1 MEACTRESG
10 IEETNGKTAVYSREI
25 LKARGA
31 FSNNMSQAL
40 KTISLE
46 AQIITPAKL
55 LFIAEG
61 ERRFPYKP
69 RLKELIIAKPAL
81 QMIPKGILHSKEKD
95 KRHS

>member
-1 MEACTRESG
+1 MHERSESR

-31 FSNNMSQAL
+31 FSNNVSQAL
-40 KTISLE
+40 KTISLA

-55 LFIAEG
+55 LLIAEG
-61 ERRFPYKP
+61 ERRFPYKH

-81 QMIPKGILHSKEKD
+81 QMIPEGILHSKEKD